1 MLNTIR
7 STMLDHEIDP
17 LMVLEVLGVQEP
29 VLLERVPYGEAS
41 VVWRVAVGGRVCALR
56 VLQPSDADTIER
68 ELTAM
73 AVARAGGVPVPDV
86 IARGVWRDRPAVLV
100 SWLPGR
106 MLGLELMT
114 HTADLEQLQTLGE
127 SLGRTL
133 GAIHSVRAPD
143 ALRGNQH
150 SWVKLVGPDEPVLQ
164 DRLLALGL
172 RSDAL
177 LHMDYHPGNVNVAD
191 WRVTGVFDWTKAT
204 AGDPRADFARFITLI
219 SLAPLG
225 LRPDLFPRSSAGDA
239 MRLRLESA
247 FRRGY
252 SETGKLEGDLS
263 LFYAWAGATTLH
275 SLRAKIGQPGQRVQ
289 THHLEPV
296 RRWTESWKWQAG
308 ILP

>member
-7 STMLDHEIDP
+7 STMLNQDIDP
-17 LMVLEVLGVQEP
+17 LMVLEALGVQQP
-29 VLLERVPYGEAS
+29 TLLERVPYGEAT

-56 VLQPSDADTIER
+56 VLRPDDAGTLER
-68 ELTAM
+68 ELEAM
-73 AVARAGGVPVPDV
+73 AAARAGGVPVPDV
-86 IARGVWRDRPAVLV
+86 IARGVWRDRPATLV

-106 MLGLELMT
+106 MLGLELMA
-114 HTADLEQLQTLGE
+114 HTADLEQLQVLGE

-133 GAIHSVRAPD
+133 GEIHNRPAPES
-143 ALRGNQH
+143 LRGH
-150 SWVKLVGPDEPVLQ
+150 SHGWVKLAGPNEPVLQ

-177 LHMDYHPGNVNVAD
+177 LHLDYHAGNVNVAD

-219 SLAPLG
+219 SLSPIG

-239 MRLRLESA
+239 MRLRLQSA

-252 SETGKLEGDLS
+252 EQVNKLEGDLS

-289 THHLEPV
+289 AHHLEPV
-296 RRWTESWKWQAG
+296 RRWTQSWKWQAG
-308 ILP
+308 ILS